1 MNEWSSHGRGHWSST
16 TEYSSRGRRAFLS
29 LPSPANSRSR
39 VGDACQAFLRAF
51 RRRPLLERAR
61 IRQEELARLEYLRTV
76 VQSRS
81 DLTAEHMQRRLR
93 AIQGMRDAILAD

>member
-1 MNEWSSHGRGHWSST
+1 MGGTLELDNRVLE
-16 TEYSSRGRRAFLS
+16 SRTQGVPFAAIAREFALQG
-29 LPSPANSRSR
+29 P
-39 VGDACQAFLRAF
+39 GDAYQAFLRAF

-81 DLTAEHMQRRLR
+81 DLAPEHMQSRLR
-93 AIQGMRDAILAD
+93 AIQRMRDAILTD